1 MRSWLV
7 DSTASKW
14 RGEQPKPAVSIV
26 ITPAVQILHVQFL
39 LSRQAQKHLS
49 VRRDELRQC
58 GTPSVFVLASKAIWN
73 STLGYTSE
81 ASLELGEQFGWIN
94 RAGYQPLIRQLTA
107 QRIDHGPI
115 ALDAVRPPVL
125 SHELL
130 SLLQVSKQPR

>member
-58 GTPSVFVLASKAIWN
+58 GTPSVFVLASKAIM
-73 STLGYTSE
+73 
-81 ASLELGEQFGWIN
+81 ELD
-94 RAGYQPLIRQLTA
+94 P
-107 QRIDHGPI
+107 
-115 ALDAVRPPVL
+115 
-125 SHELL
+125 
-130 SLLQVSKQPR
+130 